1 MGIFLGM
8 PVFLENKVGQKPVKR
23 DASTL
28 IFARNSK
35 LIELFT
41 IITIFINV
49 TIFRCNKMLNL
60 KIPPEQAILRI
71 NERIEEI
78 QSIKKNEYG
87 LEYYDFISWCS
98 KTWQVIDG
106 IYGSDD
112 PHSEELRT
120 LALSNCSCNS
130 HMQAVF
136 LAEVYHARLLDFI
149 NEIKES
155 MKTPE

>member
-1 MGIFLGM
+1 M
-8 PVFLENKVGQKPVKR
+8 
-23 DASTL
+23 
-28 IFARNSK
+28 
-35 LIELFT
+35 
-41 IITIFINV
+41 NV
-49 TIFRCNKMLNL
+49 TILWCMKMLNL
-60 KIPPEQAILRI
+60 RIPPQKAILQM

-78 QSIKKNEYG
+78 KNIKKNQYG
-87 LEYYDFISWCS
+87 LEYYDFVGWCS

-136 LAEVYHARLLDFI
+136 LSEVYHSRLMDFI
-149 NEIKES
+149 NEIRDSQNITE
-155 MKTPE
+155 